1 MKKLYTIAAI
11 ICIAATTFSC
21 DPQTNENVEPIKV
34 ESISNEGLEVESP
47 IGQIS
52 RDQGGV

>member
-21 DPQTNENVEPIKV
+21 DPQNNENVEPTKV
-34 ESISNEGLEVESP
+34 ESISNDGLEVESP
-47 IGQIS
+47 IASVS
-52 RDQGGV
+52 RDRE